1 MVDLKNLSDE
11 IRSLESSKSDEKQ
24 ILDLIC
30 PAQNKTNPYE
40 TQIQVTHATNWR
52 ISRRTGNFGEGHES
66 FVLQYIPFQMLK
78 CLVLY
83 LGNNIDT
90 FRAETRGINEST
102 VHKQL
107 LTFYTPTFLTAA
119 CSNSTPP
126 QMSQRALLQFPLLP
140 FLEHK
145 PLMHQWRETHVLSTL
160 LVCPSKRSRRRGFY
174 KDHSEFFRRGKALY
188 LYSKLLSLNGG

>member
-1 MVDLKNLSDE
+1 MLSFLSWQQHRHFSSRNQGNKRVNCSQTATDLLH
-11 IRSLESSKSDEKQ
+11 
-24 ILDLIC
+24 
-30 PAQNKTNPYE
+30 PYVS
-40 TQIQVTHATNWR
+40 I
-52 ISRRTGNFGEGHES
+52 
-66 FVLQYIPFQMLK
+66 
-78 CLVLY
+78 
-83 LGNNIDT
+83 
-90 FRAETRGINEST
+90 
-102 VHKQL
+102 
-107 LTFYTPTFLTAA
+107 TAA

-174 KDHSEFFRRGKALY
+174 KDHSEFFRRGKLSLY